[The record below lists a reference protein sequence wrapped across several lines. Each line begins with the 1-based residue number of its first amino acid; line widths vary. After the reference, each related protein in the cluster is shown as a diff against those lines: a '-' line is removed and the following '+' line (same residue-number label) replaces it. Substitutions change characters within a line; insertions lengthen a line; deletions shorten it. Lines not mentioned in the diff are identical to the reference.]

1 MAITTTRAERG
12 DRWRIVRALAAA
24 ALTVSL
30 LQVAAPAVSLAQ
42 VAPVAK
48 KSAAKKPVH
57 HRTTA
62 KPTARSAAA
71 PAAKSTTET
80 QASSTDHQADELNRK
95 WLSEYKANAAA
106 TTPAKVTATPSI
118 AGTETER
125 TLSAPTAV
133 PTAAARAVVP
143 GSITYVRAD
152 SAAAAFNSMPGGANQ
167 PLFKD
172 LTQAFAG
179 FSPSKAKVEMLQ
191 ARTADGSSR
200 VIYASIGEGK
210 SRHSFWWFA
219 PPDEPEGWFDEHGK
233 RLGGAALAEPKPG
246 ARISSPFGTRR
257 YYGRITSHAF
267 HNGIDFEGHTGDPI
281 YAAADGVVN
290 HADWYYN
297 YGRTVKISHSG
308 HFETLYAHMSRI
320 APGIVPGTVVHKG
333 EVIGYVGTTGR
344 ATGPHLHFSA
354 IVDGRFV
361 DPERYLSD
369 KGDVLTANDLV
380 AYRKWQ
386 QDVRDAA
393 IAQKPQTE
401 HASFWSR
408 NPFTP
413 PPSPGRL

>member
-12 DRWRIVRALAAA
+12 DRWRMVRALAAA

-30 LQVAAPAVSLAQ
+30 LQITAPAVSLAQ
-42 VAPVAK
+42 VATVAK
-48 KSAAKKPVH
+48 KSAAKRPVH
-57 HRTTA
+57 HRTTV
-62 KPTARSAAA
+62 KPTAK
-71 PAAKSTTET
+71 PATDT
-80 QASSTDHQADELNRK
+80 QASATDHQADELNRK

-106 TTPAKVTATPSI
+106 TSAAVTTTPSI

-143 GSITYVRAD
+143 GTITYVRAN

-191 ARTADGSSR
+191 AQTADGSSR

-210 SRHSFWWFA
+210 ARHSFWWFA

-290 HADWYYN
+290 HANWYYN
-297 YGRTVKISHSG
+297 YGRTVKISHTS

-320 APGIVPGTVVHKG
+320 APGITPGTVVHKG

-380 AYRKWQ
+380 VYRKWQ

-393 IAQKPQTE
+393 IAQKPKTE

>member
-12 DRWRIVRALAAA
+12 DRWRMVRALAAA

-30 LQVAAPAVSLAQ
+30 LQITAPAVSLAQ
-42 VAPVAK
+42 VATVAK
-48 KSAAKKPVH
+48 KSAAKRPVH
-57 HRTTA
+57 HRTTV
-62 KPTARSAAA
+62 KPTAK
-71 PAAKSTTET
+71 PATDT
-80 QASSTDHQADELNRK
+80 QASATDHQADELNRK

-106 TTPAKVTATPSI
+106 TSAAVTTTPSI

-143 GSITYVRAD
+143 GTITYVRAN

-191 ARTADGSSR
+191 AQTADGSSR

-210 SRHSFWWFA
+210 ARHSFWWFA

-290 HADWYYN
+290 HANWYYN
-297 YGRTVKISHSG
+297 YGRTVKISHTS

-320 APGIVPGTVVHKG
+320 APGIVPGTTVHKG

-393 IAQKPQTE
+393 IAQKPKTE

>member
-12 DRWRIVRALAAA
+12 DRWRMVRALAAA

-30 LQVAAPAVSLAQ
+30 LQITAPAVSLAQ
-42 VAPVAK
+42 VATVAK
-48 KSAAKKPVH
+48 KSAAKRPVH

-62 KPTARSAAA
+62 KPTAK
-71 PAAKSTTET
+71 PATDT
-80 QASSTDHQADELNRK
+80 QASATDHQADELNRK

-106 TTPAKVTATPSI
+106 TSAAVTTTPSI

-143 GSITYVRAD
+143 GTITYVRAN

-191 ARTADGSSR
+191 AQTADGSSR

-210 SRHSFWWFA
+210 ARHSFWWFA

-290 HADWYYN
+290 HANWYYN
-297 YGRTVKISHSG
+297 YGRTVKISHTS

-320 APGIVPGTVVHKG
+320 APGITPGTVVHKG

-393 IAQKPQTE
+393 IAQKPKTE

>member
-12 DRWRIVRALAAA
+12 DRWRMVRALAAA

-30 LQVAAPAVSLAQ
+30 LQITAPAVSLAQ
-42 VAPVAK
+42 VATVAK
-48 KSAAKKPVH
+48 KSAAKRPVH
-57 HRTTA
+57 HRTTV
-62 KPTARSAAA
+62 KPTAK
-71 PAAKSTTET
+71 PATDT
-80 QASSTDHQADELNRK
+80 QASATDHQADELNRK

-106 TTPAKVTATPSI
+106 TSAAVTTTPSI

-210 SRHSFWWFA
+210 ARHSFWWFA

-333 EVIGYVGTTGR
+333 EVIGYVGATGR
-344 ATGPHLHFSA
+344 ATGPHLHYE
-354 IVDGRFV
+354 ILVDGSQV
-361 DPERYLSD
+361 NPGKVKMTASN
-369 KGDVLTANDLV
+369 KLTGKQLKAFQAQV
-380 AYRKWQ
+380 AKI
-386 QDVRDAA
+386 DAR
-393 IAQKPQTE
+393 Q
-401 HASFWSR
+401 SS
-408 NPFTP
+408 
-413 PPSPGRL
+413 

>member
-12 DRWRIVRALAAA
+12 DRWRMVRALAAA

-30 LQVAAPAVSLAQ
+30 LQITAPAVSLAQ
-42 VAPVAK
+42 VATVAK
-48 KSAAKKPVH
+48 KSAAKRPVH
-57 HRTTA
+57 HRTTV
-62 KPTARSAAA
+62 KPTAK
-71 PAAKSTTET
+71 PATDT
-80 QASSTDHQADELNRK
+80 QASATDHQADELNRK

-106 TTPAKVTATPSI
+106 TSAAVTTTPSI

-143 GSITYVRAD
+143 GTITYVRAN

-191 ARTADGSSR
+191 AQTADGSSR

-210 SRHSFWWFA
+210 ARHSFWWFA

-281 YAAADGVVN
+281 YAAADCVVN
-290 HADWYYN
+290 HANWYYN
-297 YGRTVKISHSG
+297 YGRTVKISHTS

-320 APGIVPGTVVHKG
+320 APGITPGTVVHKG

-393 IAQKPQTE
+393 IAQKPKTE

>member
-12 DRWRIVRALAAA
+12 DRWRMVRALAAA

-30 LQVAAPAVSLAQ
+30 LQITAPAVSLAQ
-42 VAPVAK
+42 VATVAK
-48 KSAAKKPVH
+48 KSAAKRPVH
-57 HRTTA
+57 HRTTV
-62 KPTARSAAA
+62 KPTAK
-71 PAAKSTTET
+71 PATDT
-80 QASSTDHQADELNRK
+80 QASATDHQADELNRK

-106 TTPAKVTATPSI
+106 TSAAVTTTPSI

-143 GSITYVRAD
+143 GTITYVRAN

-191 ARTADGSSR
+191 AQTADGSSR

-210 SRHSFWWFA
+210 ARHSFWWFA

-297 YGRTVKISHSG
+297 YGRTVKISHTS

-320 APGIVPGTVVHKG
+320 APGITPGTTVHKG

-393 IAQKPQTE
+393 IAQKPKTE

>member
-12 DRWRIVRALAAA
+12 DRWRMVRALAAA

-30 LQVAAPAVSLAQ
+30 LQITAPAVSLAQ
-42 VAPVAK
+42 VATVAK
-48 KSAAKKPVH
+48 KSAAKRPVH
-57 HRTTA
+57 HRTTV
-62 KPTARSAAA
+62 KPTAK
-71 PAAKSTTET
+71 PATDT
-80 QASSTDHQADELNRK
+80 QASATDHQADELNRK

-106 TTPAKVTATPSI
+106 TSAAVTTTPSI

-143 GSITYVRAD
+143 GTITYVRAN

-191 ARTADGSSR
+191 AQTADGSSR

-210 SRHSFWWFA
+210 ARHSFWWFA

-290 HADWYYN
+290 HANWYYN
-297 YGRTVKISHSG
+297 YGRTVKISHTS

-320 APGIVPGTVVHKG
+320 APGITPGTVVHKG

-386 QDVRDAA
+386 Q
-393 IAQKPQTE
+393 
-401 HASFWSR
+401 
-408 NPFTP
+408 
-413 PPSPGRL
+413 

>member
-12 DRWRIVRALAAA
+12 DRWRMVRALAAA

-30 LQVAAPAVSLAQ
+30 LQITAPAVSLAQ
-42 VAPVAK
+42 VATVAK
-48 KSAAKKPVH
+48 KSAAKRPVH
-57 HRTTA
+57 HRTTV
-62 KPTARSAAA
+62 KPTAK
-71 PAAKSTTET
+71 PATDT
-80 QASSTDHQADELNRK
+80 QASATDHQADELNRK

-106 TTPAKVTATPSI
+106 TSAAVTTTPSI

-143 GSITYVRAD
+143 GTITYVRAN

-191 ARTADGSSR
+191 AQTADGSSR

-210 SRHSFWWFA
+210 ARHSFWWFA

-290 HADWYYN
+290 HANWYYN
-297 YGRTVKISHSG
+297 YGRTVKISHTS

-320 APGIVPGTVVHKG
+320 APGITPGTVVHKG

-393 IAQKPQTE
+393 IAQKPKTE

>member
-12 DRWRIVRALAAA
+12 DRWRMMRALAAA
-24 ALTVSL
+24 ALTISL

-42 VAPVAK
+42 VTTVAK
-48 KSAAKKPVH
+48 KSAAKKPAH
-57 HRTTA
+57 HHPTVVR
-62 KPTARSAAA
+62 PTARSA
-71 PAAKSTTET
+71 TET
-80 QASSTDHQADELNRK
+80 QASPTDHQADELNRK

-106 TTPAKVTATPSI
+106 STANVTTTPSI

-143 GSITYVRAD
+143 GTITYVRAD

-179 FSPSKAKVEMLQ
+179 FSPSKGKVEMLQ

-210 SRHSFWWFA
+210 AKHSFWWFA
-219 PPDEPEGWFDEHGK
+219 PPDEPEGWFDQQGR

-297 YGRTVKISHSG
+297 YGRTVKISHTS

-320 APGIVPGTVVHKG
+320 APGIVPGTTVHKG
-333 EVIGYVGTTGR
+333 DVIGYVGTTGR

-393 IAQKPQTE
+393 IAQKPKTE

>member
-12 DRWRIVRALAAA
+12 DRWRMVRALAAA

-30 LQVAAPAVSLAQ
+30 LQITAPAVSLAQ
-42 VAPVAK
+42 VATVAK
-48 KSAAKKPVH
+48 KSAAKRPVH
-57 HRTTA
+57 HRTTV
-62 KPTARSAAA
+62 KPTAK
-71 PAAKSTTET
+71 PATDT
-80 QASSTDHQADELNRK
+80 QASATDHQADELNRK

-106 TTPAKVTATPSI
+106 TSAAVTTTPSI

-143 GSITYVRAD
+143 GTITYVRAN

-191 ARTADGSSR
+191 AQTADGSSR

-210 SRHSFWWFA
+210 ARHSFWWFA

-290 HADWYYN
+290 HANWYYN
-297 YGRTVKISHSG
+297 YGRTVKISHTS

-320 APGIVPGTVVHKG
+320 APGITPGTVVHKG
-333 EVIGYVGTTGR
+333 AVIGYVGPTGR

-393 IAQKPQTE
+393 IAQKPKTE

>member
-12 DRWRIVRALAAA
+12 DRWRMVRALAAA

-30 LQVAAPAVSLAQ
+30 LQITAPAVSLAQ
-42 VAPVAK
+42 VATVAK
-48 KSAAKKPVH
+48 KSAAKRPVH
-57 HRTTA
+57 HRTTV
-62 KPTARSAAA
+62 KPTAK
-71 PAAKSTTET
+71 PATDT
-80 QASSTDHQADELNRK
+80 QASATDHQADELNRK

-106 TTPAKVTATPSI
+106 TSAAVTTTPSI

-143 GSITYVRAD
+143 GTITYVRAN

-191 ARTADGSSR
+191 AQTADGSSR

-210 SRHSFWWFA
+210 ARHSFWWFA

-290 HADWYYN
+290 HANWYYN
-297 YGRTVKISHSG
+297 YGRTVKISHTS

-393 IAQKPQTE
+393 IAQKPKTE